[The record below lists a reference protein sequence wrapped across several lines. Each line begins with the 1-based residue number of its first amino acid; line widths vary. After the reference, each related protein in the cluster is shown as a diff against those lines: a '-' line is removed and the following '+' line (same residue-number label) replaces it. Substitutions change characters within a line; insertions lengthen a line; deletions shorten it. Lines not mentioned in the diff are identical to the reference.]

1 MKLLVI
7 TDLSFPS
14 GSAMSSRIN
23 SFCKL
28 FKEIGYDIHVIA
40 GKTEDK
46 SLKHDNIYKNDI
58 YSYEIVSSSRSSRV
72 QTFIGNENLVKR
84 VDDYLSDNKVDLVFF
99 NSLGALFNK
108 VFKVCKKYNVKTLLE
123 QCEWYDPST
132 FRFKSLDLRYIRFN
146 NNIKNNYKKV
156 DGVISISRLLDD
168 YYKSIHVKSIRIPS
182 IFDVE
187 NNEYNIDLN
196 NSNLKLIYTGSSSKN
211 KELLKPILEQIKE
224 FNNINL
230 DIYGINKEEVLEN
243 IDNQN
248 ELLTNNVI
256 VHGKVSYEELKKAF
270 LNSNYSIFIKPERKS
285 SNAQFPTKLAES
297 MSFATPVITNKTG
310 DIDLYIKNGE
320 NGFIVDINNIS
331 KTFNDILKLND
342 EEYNKIRVETR
353 KTALNNFDYRLY
365 KDKVLE
371 FINTL

>member
-28 FKEIGYDIHVIA
+28 FKEIGYDTHVIA

-46 SLKHDNIYKNDI
+46 SLKYNNIYRNDI
-58 YSYEIVSSSRSSRV
+58 YSYEIVFSNRSSRI
-72 QTFIGNENLVKR
+72 QSFIGNENLVKR
-84 VDDYLSDNKVDLVFF
+84 VDNYLNDNKVDLVFF

-108 VFKVCKKYNVKTLLE
+108 VLKVCKKHNVKTLLE

-132 FRFKSLDLRYIRFN
+132 FRFKKLDLRYIRFN
-146 NNIKNNYKKV
+146 RNIKNNYKKV
-156 DGVISISRLLDD
+156 NGVISISRLLDD
-168 YYKSIHVKSIRIPS
+168 YYKSINVKSIRIPS
-182 IFDVE
+182 IFDVI
-187 NNEYNIDLN
+187 NNEYNINLKNN
-196 NSNLKLIYTGSSSKN
+196 NSKLIYTGSSSKN

-230 DIYGINKEEVLEN
+230 DIYGINKEEVLKN
-243 IDNQN
+243 IDNQR
-248 ELLTNNVI
+248 ELLTNNI
-256 VHGKVSYEELKKAF
+256 IIHGKVSYEELKKAF

-365 KDKVLE
+365 KDKILE